1 MPPNRFLRSAFATE
15 RQESRRPIVG
25 IGLTTKEEE
34 RRHLWKPEEM
44 HVPMDDLNIIFLP
57 LNARLEARA
66 PKIREA
72 PTKVSRGGSAK
83 PLPSKRDWQV
93 TYGLAQQSCPHHE
106 EKRLSQT

>member
-1 MPPNRFLRSAFATE
+1 MLVFGSHASDGSITGRLIAFWY
-15 RQESRRPIVG
+15 
-25 IGLTTKEEE
+25 L
-34 RRHLWKPEEM
+34 HLQPRDKRAEDPLWEPEEM
-44 HVPMDDLNIIFLP
+44 HVPTDDLNIIFLP